1 MRRKEAVHLPVRDSD
16 VTNEV
21 WLRLEDDTTQLA
33 PVSLLLDELSQL
45 VFVMRET
52 VVAVEVIFPL
62 EASVLTQST
71 VLTVRECSLNWK
83 MSPSTLLYSGPNR
96 LSFPVSSLVVRAGQ

>member
-1 MRRKEAVHLPVRDSD
+1 M
-16 VTNEV
+16 TNEV

-52 VVAVEVIFPL
+52 VVAVEVILPL

-71 VLTVRECSLNWK
+71 VELAHRLRQR
-83 MSPSTLLYSGPNR
+83 LLP
-96 LSFPVSSLVVRAGQ
+96 LPVSLGLGVEVLVDSALGERF